1 MPGKHG
7 DPNWTFGA
15 KKHIRST
22 PKDSNTWLLGSW
34 RRNGNLGQ
42 AGTKM
47 DKDGQSAKAQRL
59 TRTRGFK
66 YLQMGSILCVVGW
79 RVSICLES
87 SCRISRNV
95 VRERASRN
103 LEYFSIFKSFGSWF
117 ILIYLDSLGPRPYPA
132 SCLEKPAEQGGFTYL
147 YLPSNYMWKE

>member
-1 MPGKHG
+1 MILNAWKARGPKL
-7 DPNWTFGA
+7 NIWS

-34 RRNGNLGQ
+34 RCNGNLGQ

-66 YLQMGSILCVVGW
+66 YLQMASILCVVG
-79 RVSICLES
+79 
-87 SCRISRNV
+87 
-95 VRERASRN
+95 
-103 LEYFSIFKSFGSWF
+103 
-117 ILIYLDSLGPRPYPA
+117 
-132 SCLEKPAEQGGFTYL
+132 
-147 YLPSNYMWKE
+147 